1 MANLVNA
8 SAIVF
13 SSGEGDLDGSDYKDM
28 DDLFVN
34 QGKLFSRNNMF

>member
-13 SSGEGDLDGSDYKDM
+13 SSGEEDLDGSDYD
-28 DDLFVN
+28 DIEDLFMN
-34 QGKLFSRNNMF
+34 QGKLFSMNNMF